1 LIRYVVVMVEPEFEE
16 SVGFVARAM
25 RNFGLT
31 DLILV
36 NPLVTVGSL
45 ARARAGHAQDVLDQ
59 VRLSSSLKKAV
70 RGTDLAAGTTAQRA
84 RSPYRILR
92 RPSTPREFSERVR
105 GVRGTVALVFGREG
119 TGLTNEELDLCD
131 LIITI
136 PASEEYPTLNISHAA
151 TTIFYELHN
160 SNKNDSREVL
170 ADTNVRAKLLE
181 FIENAAFSA
190 GLTET
195 EIGLATR
202 AFRNVMGRSA
212 IRAREASSLAGT
224 FRAIATK
231 LEHQS
236 RPSHDAVAAGHP
248 RETSLEEARGRT
260 SVKVTE

>member
-1 LIRYVVVMVEPEFEE
+1 MIRYVVVMVEPEFEE

-25 RNFGLT
+25 RNFGLA

-70 RGTDLAAGTTAQRA
+70 RGTDLAAGTTAQRS
-84 RSPYRILR
+84 RSLHRILR
-92 RPSTPREFSERVR
+92 RPSTPREFSERVK
-105 GVRGTVALVFGREG
+105 GICGTVALVFGREG
-119 TGLTNEELDLCD
+119 TGMTNEELHMCD

-151 TTIFYELHN
+151 TTIFYELHI
-160 SNKNDSREVL
+160 SNRDDSREAL

-236 RPSHDAVAAGHP
+236 RPSHEAVAAGYP
-248 RETSLEEARGRT
+248 RETSLEDARGRT